1 MAFCVST
8 QNGLLEQC
16 VLENGQCWEAHMRSV
31 LVCGW
36 PVGCEVPGPPL
47 TFPEAAAG
55 LQLRTLMFA
64 RFVKNRRGTNGQL
77 NPHSSKPDNIDLQ
90 SS

>member
-1 MAFCVST
+1 
-8 QNGLLEQC
+8 
-16 VLENGQCWEAHMRSV
+16 MRSI

-36 PVGCEVPGPPL
+36 PLGCEVPGPPL

-55 LQLRTLMFA
+55 PKLNSHVCLLC
-64 RFVKNRRGTNGQL
+64 KNRTGANGQL
-77 NPHSSKPDNIDLQ
+77 NPHSSKPGNIDLQ